1 MARQMRRTVAAT
13 PSTPAA
19 RRPAMRPML
28 QPQLGQ
34 RGRGI
39 GQFIG
44 EVRAEL
50 RKVVWPTRREAGNLT
65 ALVIAVSV
73 AMGVMLGLVDY
84 AFSELFRLLL
94 R

>member
-1 MARQMRRTVAAT
+1 MRTM
-13 PSTPAA
+13 
-19 RRPAMRPML
+19 MRPE
-28 QPQLGQ
+28 LGH

-39 GQFIG
+39 GHFIG

-50 RKVVWPTRREAGNLT
+50 RKVVWPTRREAANLT

-73 AMGVMLGLVDY
+73 AMGVLLGVVDY
-84 AFSELFRLLL
+84 AFAELFRLLV

>member
-1 MARQMRRTVAAT
+1 
-13 PSTPAA
+13 
-19 RRPAMRPML
+19 ML

-73 AMGVMLGLVDY
+73 AMGVMLGLVDH

>member
-1 MARQMRRTVAAT
+1 MAAT
-13 PSTPAA
+13 PSTTTA
-19 RRPAMRPML
+19 RRPAARSLL
-28 QPQLGQ
+28 QPQLDQ
-34 RGRGI
+34 RGRGF
-39 GQFIG
+39 GQFLG

-50 RKVVWPTRREAGNLT
+50 RKVVWPTRREAFNLT

>member
-1 MARQMRRTVAAT
+1 
-13 PSTPAA
+13 
-19 RRPAMRPML
+19 ML

-34 RGRGI
+34 RGRGL
-39 GQFIG
+39 GQFIT

-50 RKVVWPTRREAGNLT
+50 RKVVWPTRREAANLT
-65 ALVIAVSV
+65 ALVIGISV
-73 AMGVMLGLVDY
+73 VMGVVLGLFDY